1 MDLQYLLLKIVKIC
15 KKAKTIRKKKFQ
27 HISAIQH
34 NFRKKCIFA
43 LSKNPKQCPEENPHV
58 KS

>member
-1 MDLQYLLLKIVKIC
+1 MQKGEND
-15 KKAKTIRKKKFQ
+15 TKKKFLR
-27 HISAIQH
+27 ISAIQH